1 MKIILS
7 HRYLDFDALASMV
20 AVQKI
25 YPEAKLIIEGNLG
38 SFVQDFIAL
47 AKEHIPYYRLKDID
61 VAKVKKIILVDTFE
75 LSRSI
80 ANPDLLKQLN
90 QAELEIIDHHPFD
103 SPRGNNV
110 IIETVGACTTL
121 LVERIMKHGLRLS
134 KFEATLLALGIYDD
148 TGSLLFE
155 STTARDLKAV
165 AYLLERGAQLGVVAE
180 YLRKPFTAEQVD
192 LFQQLLDNG
201 FIEEFERIPVYISF
215 AECREYFGGLAL
227 LAHRIGEIESPDIWF
242 LVVKMERRVYLVGRA
257 RGIGFPVN
265 KIVQVFGGWG
275 HEKAASAVIK
285 DADISSVISRL
296 KEEIL
301 KTVQKP
307 HLVKDIMSFPVKTV
321 LPGTTMGEVNQ
332 LLLKYGH
339 TGLPVLEKNT
349 LVGIISRRDVDKAIK
364 HGLQHAPVKGFMTK
378 EVITA
383 HPDQSWEE
391 IQELMVLHDIGR
403 LPVVDNGRLVG
414 IVSRSDVLRLV
425 YGSAIPTTS
434 ELVRNRSIAIK
445 EDMLDLLRQLPAK
458 TQALLVLIRE
468 VAAALNYKAYLVGG
482 FVRDLLL
489 RFPTTDLDIVVEGNS
504 FVFARKLGLELNCT
518 KVTQHKQFGTAR
530 ILLQDGTHLDIAGS
544 RREDYDFP
552 GALPTVEESTL
563 KDDLFRRDFTINA
576 MALDLNGSHYGEVID
591 YYGGFRDLQQG
602 EIRFLH
608 NLSFI
613 EDPTRILRAI
623 RFAGRYRFKL
633 AKITKEA
640 ILTALAAKAFAKVS
654 PERFTEELLLVY
666 NEPNYQVMGEML
678 KEYGVLSNWF
688 SSDLPWYYQAPA
700 EEARGWPVEK
710 RWLTS
715 LINIGSRDVSRV
727 LSKLTLP
734 KQLYKLTEEY
744 LHLREDLR
752 TKSTDLKQIDEVL
765 LNVPPILIEVL
776 GCHDEFAPALKQYI
790 IALTEMKTNVT
801 GKKLLELGFEEG
813 PQIGNILREVRNL
826 WLEGVLKTPEEEEN
840 YLQDL
845 VQAMLKS

>member
-1 MKIILS
+1 MIIILS
-7 HRYLDFDALASMV
+7 HLYLDFDALASMV

-25 YPEAKLIIEGNLG
+25 YPEAKIIIEGSLG
-38 SFVQDFIAL
+38 SYVQDFIAL
-47 AKEHIPYYRLKDID
+47 AKEHIPSYRLKDID
-61 VAKVKKIILVDTFE
+61 VSKVKKIILVDTSE

-90 QAELEIIDHHPFD
+90 KAELEIIDHHPVD
-103 SPRGNNV
+103 SPNGDNV
-110 IIETVGACTTL
+110 LIETVGACTTL
-121 LVERIMKHGLRLS
+121 LVEKIMKRGLRLS
-134 KFEATLLALGIYDD
+134 NFEATLLALGIYDD

-155 STTARDLKAV
+155 NTTARDMRAV
-165 AYLLERGAQLGVVAE
+165 AYLLEQGAQLGVIAE

-201 FIEEFERIPVYISF
+201 YIEEFERIPVYISY
-215 AECREYFGGLAL
+215 AECQEYFGGLAL
-227 LAHRIGEIESPDIWF
+227 LAHRIGEIESADIWF
-242 LVVKMERRVYLVGRA
+242 LVVKMEKRIYLVGRA
-257 RGIGFPVN
+257 RGKSFPVN

-285 DADISSVISRL
+285 DGDIPSVISRL
-296 KEEIL
+296 KTEIL

-321 LPGTTMGEVNQ
+321 TPETTMGEANQ

-339 TGLPVLEKNT
+339 TGLPVVENNS
-349 LVGIISRRDVDKAIK
+349 LVGIISRRDVEKAVK
-364 HGLQHAPVKGFMTK
+364 HGLEHAPVKGFMTK

-383 HPDQSWEE
+383 HPEQSWEE

-403 LPVVDNGRLVG
+403 LPVVENGCLVG

-425 YGSAIPTTS
+425 YGSAIPTTN
-434 ELVRNRSIAIK
+434 ELVRNRSKAIK
-445 EDMLDLLRQLPAK
+445 EDILDLLSQLPAK
-458 TQALLVLIRE
+458 TQALLEIIRE
-468 VAAALNYKAYLVGG
+468 VAASLNYHAYLVGG

-489 RFPTTDLDIVVEGNS
+489 RFPTTDLDIVVEGNY
-504 FVFARKLGLELNCT
+504 FIFARKLASKLDSA

-544 RREDYDFP
+544 RREDYDYP
-552 GALPTVEESTL
+552 GALPTVEESNL

-591 YYGGFRDLQQG
+591 YYGGIRDLQQG

-623 RFAGRYRFKL
+623 RFAGRYNFKL

-640 ILTALAAKAFAKVS
+640 ILTALSAKVFAKVS
-654 PERFTEELLLVY
+654 QERFTEELLLIY
-666 NEPNYQVMGEML
+666 NEPNYQKMGAML
-678 KEYGVLSNWF
+678 QEYGVLSNWF
-688 SSDLPWYYQAPA
+688 LSDFPWYYQAPA
-700 EEARGWPVEK
+700 EEVRVWPLEK

-715 LINIGSRDVSRV
+715 LINIENKEISRI
-727 LSKLTLP
+727 LNKLTLP
-734 KQLYKLTEEY
+734 KQLHKLTEEY
-744 LHLREDLR
+744 LHLREELR
-752 TKSTDLKQIDEVL
+752 AKCTDLTQIDEVL
-765 LNVPPILIEVL
+765 FSVSPVLIEVL
-776 GCHDEFAPALKQYI
+776 SCHAEFAPALKQYI
-790 IALTEMKTNVT
+790 IALTRMKMKIT
-801 GKKLLELGFEEG
+801 GKRLLELGFKEG

-826 WLEGVLKTPEEEEN
+826 WLEGILKTPEEEED

-845 VQAMLKS
+845 AQTMLKS